1 MHRKIYQEHYGE
13 IPRDEYGK
21 SYHIHHIDGDH
32 GNNNPENLRAVTAQD
47 HYDIHYAQGDYYAC
61 VRLGG
66 NLNKTGEELSELARI
81 ANTTRIAQGNHN
93 WCNNG
98 ESQRQVQQR
107 LIAEGTH
114 NFNSSNHH
122 PSGIKLSCIECR
134 TILTITNYRKHNSKE
149 HNIILEP
156 LSQGSRH
163 SKRRT
168 NRGQGRTKQGL
179 LPI

>member
-1 MHRKIYQEHYGE
+1 MHRKIYREHYGP
-13 IPRDEYGK
+13 IPREPNGR
-21 SYHIHHIDGDH
+21 SYHIHHIDGNH
-32 GNNNPENLRAVTAQD
+32 SNNNPENLLAVTAKE
-47 HYDIHYAQGDYYAC
+47 HKEIHRAQGDYYAALLLSN
-61 VRLGG
+61 RHEH
-66 NLNKTGEELSELARI
+66 TGAELSELARR
-81 ANTTRIAQGNHN
+81 ANIKRIEEGNHN

-114 NFNSSNHH
+114 NFNSSNH

-168 NRGQGRTKQGL
+168 NRGQCRTKQGL
-179 LPI
+179 LPL